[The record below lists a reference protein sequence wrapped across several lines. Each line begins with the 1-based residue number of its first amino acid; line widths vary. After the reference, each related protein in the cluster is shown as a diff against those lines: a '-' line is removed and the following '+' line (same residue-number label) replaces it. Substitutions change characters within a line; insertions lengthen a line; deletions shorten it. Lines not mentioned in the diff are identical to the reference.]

1 MYSYSIDVQRTPSAD
16 NSLRWH
22 LDYPFKGEIIQS
34 TELIEEGLLVQGWLL
49 SNCKSPISLVILNGT
64 KFIELPI
71 SSPRHDVISK
81 VLGDS
86 SENHP
91 QLYCGFSE
99 KVKLKHSVFSI
110 GVVQD
115 GRFTQL
121 LRGSVEGKF
130 QVLKGEG
137 GWLFLNNDT
146 NKSVEQHTGK
156 LKLSRITQLQWKDY
170 LISLDRFARS
180 NAMSVC
186 LLIAPSKEMVYEK
199 FYPYVLSDYS
209 PINKLV
215 ELVPDTLNFVFPV
228 KELQDLERRS
238 FRVCDTHWT
247 LHGAKLAAQLVT
259 AKLGTKDINCSQV
272 FEDDKYKARLVSGD
286 LGSKL
291 YPPSLHK
298 EDILVSYNYRK
309 KVIFDNNIE
318 NFGRVIC
325 MFNSEAL
332 IEKTLLLFGSS
343 SSYTMFHYVSRLY
356 RNVIFVH
363 TAGNI
368 DHEVIEFV
376 KPDCMCL
383 QTNARFV
390 VKAPKFN
397 DSIISYIE
405 RKKKSAGLKAPIIA
419 NSLPEECR
427 TYVEY
432 FIRMLDKNIKTE

>member
-16 NSLRWH
+16 NSLLWH
-22 LDYPFKGEIIQS
+22 LDYPFKGEIIDS
-34 TELIEEGLLVQGWLL
+34 SELIEEGLLVQGWLL
-49 SNCKSPISLVILNGT
+49 SDSKSPISLVILNGV

-71 SSPRHDVISK
+71 SSPRNDVISK

-99 KVKLKHSVFSI
+99 KVKLRHPVFSI

-115 GRFTQL
+115 GHFTQL
-121 LRGSVEGKF
+121 LSGSVEGKF

-137 GWLFLNNDT
+137 DWLFLDNDT

-170 LISLDRFARS
+170 LNSLDRYARS
-180 NAMSVC
+180 NSMSVC

-199 FYPYVLSDYS
+199 FYPHKLSKDS
-209 PINKLV
+209 PVNKLA

-228 KELQDLERRS
+228 KDLQNLELRS

-247 LHGAKLAAQLVT
+247 LHGAKLASQLVT
-259 AKLGTKDINCSQV
+259 TQLTAKNLNYLQV
-272 FEDDKYKARLVSGD
+272 FEGDKYRARQVSGD

-291 YPPSLHK
+291 YPPQFHE
-298 EDILVSYNYRK
+298 EDSLVSFNYRQ

-325 MFNSEAL
+325 IFNSEAL
-332 IEKTLLLFGSS
+332 IEKSLLLFGSS
-343 SSYTMFHYVSRLY
+343 SSYTMFHYISRLY
-356 RNVIFVH
+356 RNVTFVH
-363 TAGNI
+363 TAGSI

-376 KPDCMCL
+376 KPDHMCL

-397 DSIISYIE
+397 DSITRYIE
-405 RKKKSAGLKAPIIA
+405 LKKKIGAITAPTIAKA
-419 NSLPEECR
+419 LPEECK
-427 TYVEY
+427 TYIEY
-432 FIRMLDKNIKTE
+432 FIHMLD